1 MTMRASSASSV
12 DVDALFAPLANE
24 ASLLFAVSGGPDS
37 VALMLLASRWSLRK
51 DRRIAIATVD
61 HGLRAGSSNEASLV
75 GEWSRALGFTHHVLE
90 WREAKPK
97 TRIQE
102 RAREARYRLLT
113 GCAQDIGASA
123 IVTGHHADDQA
134 ETILFRLTRG
144 SGVAGLAG
152 MSSVS
157 TLGELRLHRPL
168 LQLRKAQLEDICN
181 QADQA
186 FVRDPSNENIDFART
201 RIRQLQATLAS
212 QGLDLTALLRLGAR
226 ASQANEALAWISAN
240 IAASAEAERIAS
252 NVQFEAN
259 MLRGIPV
266 EILQRILATEISR
279 ISSKA
284 PLRLER
290 LERAARRMNE
300 ALNLRKCVRMT
311 LGGAILTLDERNL
324 AIATEKPRRATAVR
338 SQKDANRA

>member
-1 MTMRASSASSV
+1 MRASASSPF
-12 DVDALFAPLANE
+12 DVDALFAPLVHE

-37 VALMLLASRWSLRK
+37 IALMLLASCWSLRK

-61 HGLRAGSSNEASLV
+61 HGLRAGSLDEANLV
-75 GEWSRALGFTHHVLE
+75 GEWSRALGFTHHVLA
-90 WREAKPK
+90 WRGAKPK

-113 GCAQDIGASA
+113 RCAQDIGASA
-123 IVTGHHADDQA
+123 IVTAHHADDQA

-157 TLGELRLHRPL
+157 TLGDLHLHRPL
-168 LQLRKAQLEDICN
+168 LQLRKAQLEDICV
-181 QADQA
+181 QAGQA
-186 FVRDPSNENIDFART
+186 FVRDPSNENVDFART
-201 RIRQLQATLAS
+201 RIRQLQATLAA
-212 QGLDLTALLRLGAR
+212 QGLDFTALLRLGAR
-226 ASQANEALAWISAN
+226 ASQANEALTWISAN
-240 IAASAEAERIAS
+240 IAASAEAERVAS
-252 NVQFEAN
+252 NVRFEAN
-259 MLRGIPV
+259 RLRSLPL

-279 ISSKA
+279 ISTKA

-290 LERAARRMNE
+290 LERAAQRMSE
-300 ALNLRKCVRMT
+300 ALNSRKCVRMT

-324 AIATEKPRRATAVR
+324 AIAREKPRRATAVR
-338 SQKDANRA
+338 SRKDANRA